1 MKIIL
6 VGASGTIGQAVIKE
20 LGERHE
26 IVSVGSKSGD
36 AQVDMS
42 SADSIKSMYEKI
54 GPFDSLICSAGNAH
68 FGPLTEMKEEEFYI
82 GIKSK
87 LMGQVN
93 LVLQGLPHIADNGSF
108 TLTSGALSQDPIPFG
123 SSVSMV
129 NAGVEGFVLGASIE
143 FPRGI
148 RINAVSPNVVEESLP
163 NFGQYFRGHVP
174 VPAARV
180 ALAYSKSVE
189 GKLTGKVI
197 RAT

>member
-6 VGASGTIGQAVIKE
+6 VGASGTIGQAVVKE

-26 IVSVGSKSGD
+26 IVPVGSKSGD
-36 AQVDMS
+36 VQVDMS
-42 SADSIKSMYEKI
+42 SVESIKKMYEQV
-54 GPFDSLICSAGNAH
+54 GSFDSLICTAGNAH
-68 FGPLTEMKEEEFYI
+68 FGPLTEMTEEEFYI

-87 LMGQVN
+87 LMGQIN
-93 LVLQGLPHIADNGSF
+93 LALQGIPHISDNGSF

-143 FPRGI
+143 LPRGI
-148 RINAVSPNVVEESLP
+148 RINVVSPNVVEESLP
-163 NFGQYFRGHVP
+163 KFGQFFRGHVP

-189 GKLTGKVI
+189 GKLNGRII
-197 RAT
+197 RAE